1 MKKVITAFFSLALV
15 TCLIIYSCQKDK
27 QQHEAESTE
36 MFKKSSLS
44 PEESKA
50 SKLGWLPLKS
60 KVTETGGVVSV
71 IAPGD
76 WSYIG
81 FDKDN
86 NLVKVEPLTKK
97 TITCTCNTSGTCKPF
112 KSQSPFGSTQ
122 GCVGTCTN
130 CTMQQSFIQNDKI
143 IDLSSGGYYSPTAE
157 TRLIKDGERVPAVFD
172 ALFELESFQ
181 KEYTKFMTVA
191 YKGKEIQKAVYLPD
205 GKITAPRGHSLVA
218 ISIMGRGMLAV
229 LPDNFVATRFENLS
243 SSEASCS
250 CSGKGG
256 CNLKSKSIGIAGAYW
271 CEGDCSSCTL
281 TTSRLNGP
289 GIEAKPGTYNV
300 QLIRYSY

>member
-97 TITCTCNTSGTCKPF
+97 
-112 KSQSPFGSTQ
+112 
-122 GCVGTCTN
+122 
-130 CTMQQSFIQNDKI
+130 NDH
-143 IDLSSGGYYSPTAE
+143 L
-157 TRLIKDGERVPAVFD
+157 
-172 ALFELESFQ
+172 
-181 KEYTKFMTVA
+181 
-191 YKGKEIQKAVYLPD
+191 YL
-205 GKITAPRGHSLVA
+205 
-218 ISIMGRGMLAV
+218 
-229 LPDNFVATRFENLS
+229 
-243 SSEASCS
+243 
-250 CSGKGG
+250 
-256 CNLKSKSIGIAGAYW
+256 
-271 CEGDCSSCTL
+271 
-281 TTSRLNGP
+281 
-289 GIEAKPGTYNV
+289 
-300 QLIRYSY
+300 